1 MTIPEI
7 LELLA
12 QRQPLNDEQADFM
25 FTKLMG
31 GNLTEGQTGALLMGL
46 RAKGEDST
54 DLAAGVRAVVSHA
67 KKIPGFDGSRSEPV
81 VDTCGTGGD
90 GQCSFNNSTAV
101 SLFLADM
108 GYTIAKHGN
117 RALSSSCGSADALEA
132 LGIPLEQTPE
142 EAADGL
148 AKFNFAFLFAPAYH
162 PAFKFVMPVRQQLG
176 IRTLFNFM
184 GPLTNPARPSH
195 QLIGVG
201 APDKLELMGET
212 LLLTG
217 VKRALIFS
225 GAGGFDEL
233 TTWGVN
239 RGYLI
244 HDGIMEKTS
253 VNPEQLGFPQARSKG
268 CGGLRQGRRRGQ
280 TEGNP
285 GRERPQ
291 GNDGHGGPQS
301 GRVPQSSGPGL
312 HERMRRHGPRR
323 GKHRTYQRNSVCWIN
338 SEKRNNSK

>member
-1 MTIPEI
+1 MTISEI

-12 QRQPLNDEQADFM
+12 QKKALNDAQADFM
-25 FTKLMG
+25 FGELMA
-31 GNLTEGQTGALLMGL
+31 GNMTEGQTGALLMGL

-54 DLAAGVRAVVSHA
+54 DLAAGVRAVVAHA
-67 KKIPGFDGSRSEPV
+67 RKIPGFDGTREEPV

-142 EAADGL
+142 EAAAGL
-148 AKFNFAFLFAPAYH
+148 EKYNFAFLFAPAYH

-239 RGYLI
+239 RGHI
-244 HDGIMEKTS
+244 IKDGVMEKT
-253 VNPEQLGFPQARSKG
+253 VVDPARLGFAPHEPRDVVVNGKDDAVAKLREILAGNGPQAMMDMVAINLAGCLHLLDRGSMAECADIARDVVNQGLQKG
-268 CGGLRQGRRRGQ
+268 IPYVG
-280 TEGNP
+280 
-285 GRERPQ
+285 
-291 GNDGHGGPQS
+291 
-301 GRVPQSSGPGL
+301 
-312 HERMRRHGPRR
+312 
-323 GKHRTYQRNSVCWIN
+323 
-338 SEKRNNSK
+338 

>member
-1 MTIPEI
+1 MTISEI
-7 LELLA
+7 LDILA
-12 QRQPLNDEQADFM
+12 QGKALNDDQADFM
-25 FTKLMG
+25 FAELM
-31 GNLTEGQTGALLMGL
+31 EGRMSEAQAGAFLMGL

-54 DLAAGVRAVVSHA
+54 DLAAGVRAVVAHA
-67 KKIPGFDGSRSEPV
+67 RKIPGFDGNRPEPV

-142 EAADGL
+142 EAAAGL
-148 AKFNFAFLFAPAYH
+148 EKHRFAFLFAPAYH
-162 PAFKFVMPVRQQLG
+162 PAFKYIMPVRQQLG

-195 QLIGVG
+195 QLLGVG
-201 APDKLELMGET
+201 DPERLFLMGET

-217 VKRALIFS
+217 VKKALIFA

-239 RGYLI
+239 RGYI
-244 HDGIMEKTS
+244 IDEGRMDKAAID
-253 VNPEQLGFPQARSKG
+253 PARLGFERHDPKDVVVGSKG
-268 CGGLRQGRRRGQ
+268 EAIAVLRDILAGKGAKAMMDMVALNLAGCLHLLDRGSMAECADIARDVVNNGLQK
-280 TEGNP
+280 
-285 GRERPQ
+285 
-291 GNDGHGGPQS
+291 
-301 GRVPQSSGPGL
+301 GL
-312 HERMRRHGPRR
+312 PYAG
-323 GKHRTYQRNSVCWIN
+323 
-338 SEKRNNSK
+338 

>member
-1 MTIPEI
+1 MTVPEI
-7 LELLA
+7 LEILA
-12 QRQPLNDEQADFM
+12 QGKALTDQQADFM
-25 FTKLMG
+25 FGKLMEG
-31 GNLTEGQTGALLMGL
+31 ELTEGQTGALLMGI

-54 DLAAGVRAVVSHA
+54 DLAAGVRAVVTHA
-67 KKIPGFDGSRSEPV
+67 RKIPGYDGERSEPV
-81 VDTCGTGGD
+81 IDTCGTGGD

-108 GYTIAKHGN
+108 GYTVAKHGN

-142 EAADGL
+142 EAAAGL
-148 AKFNFAFLFAPAYH
+148 DKYNFAFLFAPAYH

-201 APDKLELMGET
+201 DPERLHLMGET

-239 RGYLI
+239 RGYVI
-244 HDGIMEKTS
+244 KDGVMEKIAVDPAS
-253 VNPEQLGFPQARSKG
+253 LGFEAHRPEDVVVNGKDDAVEKLKAILAGDGPAAMMDMVALNLAGCLHLLDEGSLAECAAKARDVVKNGLQKG
-268 CGGLRQGRRRGQ
+268 IPYVG
-280 TEGNP
+280 
-285 GRERPQ
+285 
-291 GNDGHGGPQS
+291 
-301 GRVPQSSGPGL
+301 
-312 HERMRRHGPRR
+312 
-323 GKHRTYQRNSVCWIN
+323 
-338 SEKRNNSK
+338 

>member
-1 MTIPEI
+1 MSLTMSISEE

-12 QRQPLNDEQADFM
+12 QGKPLSDEQADFM
-25 FTKLMG
+25 FGELMDG
-31 GNLTEGQTGALLMGL
+31 RMTEAQTGAFLMGL

-54 DLAAGVRAVVSHA
+54 DLAAGVRAGVAHA
-67 KKIPGFDGSRSEPV
+67 KKIPGYDGSRTSPV

-108 GYTIAKHGN
+108 GFTVAKHGN

-142 EAADGL
+142 EAAAGL
-148 AKFNFAFLFAPAYH
+148 EKYNFAFLFAPAYH
-162 PAFKFVMPVRQQLG
+162 PAFKYVMPVRQELG

-184 GPLTNPARPSH
+184 GPLLNPARPSH
-195 QLIGVG
+195 QLMGVG
-201 APDKLELMGET
+201 DPSKLELMGET

-217 VKRALIFS
+217 VKRALIFA

-239 RGYLI
+239 RGYVVK
-244 HDGIMEKTS
+244 DGVMEKVAVDPS
-253 VNPEQLGFPQARSKG
+253 HLGFQKHDPVDVRVDGKDDAVAKIRDILAGKGPKAMMDMVALNLAGCLHLLDRGSMAECADIARDVVNQGLTKG
-268 CGGLRQGRRRGQ
+268 IPYVG
-280 TEGNP
+280 
-285 GRERPQ
+285 
-291 GNDGHGGPQS
+291 
-301 GRVPQSSGPGL
+301 
-312 HERMRRHGPRR
+312 
-323 GKHRTYQRNSVCWIN
+323 
-338 SEKRNNSK
+338 

>member
-1 MTIPEI
+1 MTISEI
-7 LELLA
+7 LEKLA
-12 QRQPLNDEQADFM
+12 QKQPLSDTQADFM
-25 FTKLMG
+25 FTELMSG
-31 GNLTEGQTGALLMGL
+31 KLTEAQTGALLMGL

-67 KKIPGFDGSRSEPV
+67 RKIPGFDGTHGEPV

-90 GQCSFNNSTAV
+90 GQSSFNNSTAV

-142 EAADGL
+142 EAAEGL
-148 AKFNFAFLFAPAYH
+148 KKYNFAFLFAPFYH
-162 PAFKFVMPVRQQLG
+162 PAFKYVMPVRQQLG

-201 APDKLELMGET
+201 DPEKLGLMGET

-217 VKRALIFS
+217 VKRALIFAGS
-225 GAGGFDEL
+225 GGFDEL
-233 TTWGVN
+233 TTWGPN

-244 HDGIMEKTS
+244 HDGIMEKTTI
-253 VNPEQLGFPQARSKG
+253 NPDLLGFDRHDPKDVVVSNKEDAVVKLKEILS
-268 CGGLRQGRRRGQ
+268 
-280 TEGNP
+280 GN
-285 GRERPQ
+285 
-291 GNDGHGGPQS
+291 
-301 GRVPQSSGPGL
+301 
-312 HERMRRHGPRR
+312 GPRAMMDMVALNLAGCLHLLDR
-323 GKHRTYQRNSVCWIN
+323 GTMRECADIARDIV
-338 SEKRNNSK
+338 NNGLQKGLPYVG

>member
-1 MTIPEI
+1 MMKVSEI

-12 QRQPLNDEQADFM
+12 KKTPLTDDQADFM
-25 FTKLMG
+25 FTELMDG
-31 GNLTEGQTGALLMGL
+31 KMTESQTGAFLMGL

-54 DLAAGVRAVVSHA
+54 DLAAGVRAGVAHA
-67 KKIPGFDGSRSEPV
+67 NKIPGFDGKRKEPV

-108 GYTIAKHGN
+108 GFTVAMHGN

-132 LGIPLEQTPE
+132 LGVPLTLTPE
-142 EAADGL
+142 QAAAGL
-148 AKFNFAFLFAPAYH
+148 EKYHFAFLFAPAYH
-162 PAFKFVMPVRQQLG
+162 PAFKYVMPVRQQLG

-184 GPLTNPARPSH
+184 GPLLNPARPSH
-195 QLIGVG
+195 QLLGVG

-233 TTWGVN
+233 TTWGPN

-244 HDGIMEKTS
+244 REGVMEKTT
-253 VNPEQLGFPQARSKG
+253 VNPEQLGFKKHEPRDVVVSGREDAVAKLRLILAGKGPEAMMDMVALNLAGCLHLLDKGTMRECADQARDVVNQGLTKG
-268 CGGLRQGRRRGQ
+268 IPYVG
-280 TEGNP
+280 
-285 GRERPQ
+285 
-291 GNDGHGGPQS
+291 
-301 GRVPQSSGPGL
+301 
-312 HERMRRHGPRR
+312 
-323 GKHRTYQRNSVCWIN
+323 
-338 SEKRNNSK
+338 